1 MTDIFLGRQAVFN
14 RDQAVVGYELLFR
27 HSDEA
32 GSAQITDGDAAIA
45 QVIEGAFMDIGLKQ
59 LAGRYPVFINLTRH
73 YLLNPP
79 PLPPKQVVFEIL
91 EDIELG
97 DDIVEALSKLG
108 EAGYRLALDDYEYD
122 QAHHELL
129 NKVHIVKLDVLALS
143 DQQLEQQVQDLKRYK
158 VRLLAEK
165 IEDEQSYR
173 RCRELGFDFFQGFYF
188 SRPRIIRGRRLKA
201 NQITVVQLLRLV
213 HKPDTKIK
221 ELEQLINQDVTLGY
235 KLLRMMNSAYY
246 NLDSKIDSV
255 RHALVYIG
263 NDAIRSWVSML
274 ALTTLDDND
283 QGLMGISL
291 VRARMCELLTPIN
304 MQSEKDSFFTTGL
317 FSVLDQFLQIPI
329 EEIVRDLPLG
339 EEVRAAL
346 LDHSGPLGKALSCAI
361 SFEQLGGGC
370 GFQEMTREEAAG
382 HYLEAVEWAHQTT
395 KALK

>member
-1 MTDIFLGRQAVFN
+1 MTDIFLGRQPVFN
-14 RDQAVVGYELLFR
+14 RERVVVGYELLFR
-27 HSDEA
+27 HSDKA
-32 GSAQITDGDAAIA
+32 DVAQITDGDAATA

-97 DDIVEALSKLG
+97 DDIVEALDKLG
-108 EAGYRLALDDYEYD
+108 DAGYRLALDDYEYD

-143 DQQLEQQVQDLKRYK
+143 DQRLEQQVRELRRYK
-158 VRLLAEK
+158 VKLLAEK
-165 IEDEQSYR
+165 IEDESSYR

-188 SRPRIIRGRRLKA
+188 SRPRIIRGRRLRA

-213 HKPDTKIK
+213 HKPDTKISD
-221 ELEQLINQDVTLGY
+221 LEHLINQDVTLGY

-246 NLDSKIDSV
+246 NLDHKIDSV

-263 NDAIRSWVSML
+263 SDAIRSWVSML

-291 VRARMCELLTPIN
+291 VRARMCELLTPLN
-304 MQSEKDSFFTTGL
+304 RQSEKDSFFTTGL

-329 EEIVRDLPLG
+329 DEIVRDLPLS
-339 EEVRAAL
+339 EEVKSAL
-346 LDHSGPLGKALSCAI
+346 LDNSGLIGEALRCSI
-361 SFEQLGGGC
+361 SFEQLGGGR
-370 GFQEMTREEAAG
+370 GFQDMTREETAG